1 MKKLD
6 IIFFVFFLCSFV
18 VFESVFALDWAKIF
32 SLRENTKSNINGYFS
47 SVPEKIIL
55 GKKAP
60 RDLLRVKN
68 FEDVKSEFIS
78 QNRDFIEINLPEMKL
93 RLWRQG
99 KTDEDLKIVA
109 RGNEP
114 FWQGTPAGIYTLKNK
129 IRAAF
134 SVTEGVFM
142 PYALQIYGSMWM
154 HGIPYY
160 PDGKK
165 LNSFFSHGCVRLA
178 DKDIPIIF
186 KKAEIGITLLP
197 IDMARDKYRYK
208 GQTRPVLQ
216 TFEIATTSPAVEIQI
231 AQAMASSSVGIISS
245 FLDLEFPEISAKSY
259 IVADIKNDYVLAAKN
274 ATMAMPVHHLTKMM
288 TALTVIENI
297 SLRRIIG
304 LDEKILSLGEGESKG
319 LEIGKR
325 LHAID
330 LLIPMMRESSNDAA
344 EALVAFQG
352 REQSINMM
360 NEKADSMLMNDSVF
374 VDPTGQ
380 SEQNISTALDMHYL
394 NKYIFYNM
402 SPLLKISAGRKFET
416 LGDLKVQPEDYE
428 NRNIFAGHQ
437 NFAGGHVSLQG
448 QGRDDG
454 MFIFSF
460 FDENNNKRY
469 ISFVLLDSG
478 DLRTDME
485 KIIGWIKDNYS
496 LAFE

>member
-1 MKKLD
+1 MKKSD
-6 IIFFVFFLCSFV
+6 IIFFVCFFCLLFA
-18 VFESVFALDWAKIF
+18 FGSVFALDWAKIF
-32 SLRENTKSNINGYFS
+32 LLRENTKSNINGYFS
-47 SVPEKIIL
+47 SSPEKIIL
-55 GKKAP
+55 GKETP
-60 RDLLRVKN
+60 RDLQRVKN
-68 FEDVKSEFIS
+68 FEDVKLEFIS
-78 QNRDFIEINLPEMKL
+78 QNHDFIEINLPEMKL

-114 FWQGTPAGIYTLKNK
+114 LWQGTPAGIYSLKNK

-134 SVTEGVFM
+134 SVTEGVYM

-186 KKAEIGITLLP
+186 KKAELGITLLP
-197 IDMARDKYRYK
+197 IDMVRDRYLYK
-208 GQTRPVLQ
+208 GQIHPILQ
-216 TFEIATTSPAVEIQI
+216 TSEIATTSAALEMQI
-231 AQAMASSSVGIISS
+231 AQAIASSSREMVYS

-274 ATMAMPVHHLTKMM
+274 ATMTMPVHHLTKMM
-288 TALTVIENI
+288 SALTVVENI

-304 LDEKILSLGEGESKG
+304 LDEKILSLGEGETQG

-330 LLIPMMRESSNDAA
+330 LLIPMLRESSNDAA

-360 NEKADSMLMNDSVF
+360 NEKARSMLMNDSVF
-374 VDPTGQ
+374 ADPTGQ
-380 SEQNISTALDMHYL
+380 SEKNISTALDMHYL

-416 LGDLKVQPEDYE
+416 LGDLKVRPEDYE
-428 NRNIFAGHQ
+428 NRNIFAGHP

-460 FDENNNKRY
+460 FDEDNNKRY

-478 DLRTDME
+478 DLRGDME
-485 KIIGWIKDNYS
+485 KIIGWIKDNYG